1 MEAMRSWCDDSP
13 ELIDCRITN
22 VMRRVPLRQ
31 ADSLAIF
38 FGSDHLGFYANAGFV
53 YPNLVASVFSAA
65 RDALQCPALPGDRAP
80 VFFLLFT
87 GRLVPSTMSPTS
99 PGV

>member
-1 MEAMRSWCDDSP
+1 MRSWCDDSP

-65 RDALQCPALPGDRAP
+65 RDALQCPDSRPTA
-80 VFFLLFT
+80 
-87 GRLVPSTMSPTS
+87 RLYFSCYLQGELYHPRE
-99 PGV
+99 